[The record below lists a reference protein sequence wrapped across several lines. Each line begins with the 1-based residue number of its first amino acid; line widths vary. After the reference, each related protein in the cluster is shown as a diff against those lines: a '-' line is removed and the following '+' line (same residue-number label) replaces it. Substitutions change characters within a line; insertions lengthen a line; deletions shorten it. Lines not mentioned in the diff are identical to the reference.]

1 MARRGR
7 PDVAQVLGAVGEK
20 PSEHFDVAYATLKC
34 SFAHRRL
41 MMALPQDPVAMAS
54 LRVAV
59 LHTCGYQKRD
69 AFHPSVP
76 HDRAA

>member
-1 MARRGR
+1 
-7 PDVAQVLGAVGEK
+7 
-20 PSEHFDVAYATLKC
+20 
-34 SFAHRRL
+34 

>member
-1 MARRGR
+1 MFIRSQTADDRTAAG
-7 PDVAQVLGAVGEK
+7 
-20 PSEHFDVAYATLKC
+20 S
-34 SFAHRRL
+34 
-41 MMALPQDPVAMAS
+41 VAMAS

-76 HDRAA
+76 HARAA

>member
-1 MARRGR
+1 MFVRSQTADDGTTT
-7 PDVAQVLGAVGEK
+7 G
-20 PSEHFDVAYATLKC
+20 
-34 SFAHRRL
+34 
-41 MMALPQDPVAMAS
+41 PVAMAS